1 MMKNVYW
8 IIASLAV
15 IIGSAIWWMT
25 TPHMPSAEV
34 VVYTSV
40 DDVFARPIAERFEQ
54 QTNIKVRLVPDT
66 EETKS
71 TGLLNRLIA
80 EKNRPLAD
88 VFWSGDPV
96 RAAILKAKGVST
108 IYRSPQAEGLPKRFS
123 DPDGH
128 WIGFSARARVLIYN
142 RNLVPDDNK
151 PNSIMDLLDERF
163 KGKACIAN
171 PLFGTTSMHAAA
183 LFGSLGEKRAKA
195 FFEGFV
201 ANGGKI
207 LSSNGEVRRRVAA
220 GEFAVGITDTDDA
233 NVARLEGKPIGVVFP
248 DADGMG
254 TLIIPN
260 CAVLIKDGP
269 NPEAGH
275 RFIDYLLL
283 AETEKALAESEAA
296 QMPLRPGVPT
306 PDNVISVEQLK
317 PMLVDYE
324 KLSGLLETL
333 SKGYLKAWVE
343 EN

>member
-88 VFWSGDPV
+88 V
-96 RAAILKAKGVST
+96 

-183 LFGSLGEKRAKA
+183 LFGGLGEAK
-195 FFEGFV
+195 
-201 ANGGKI
+201 

-269 NPEAGH
+269 NPEAGR

-306 PDNVISVEQLK
+306 PDNVISVEQLRA
-317 PMLVDYE
+317 MLVDYE